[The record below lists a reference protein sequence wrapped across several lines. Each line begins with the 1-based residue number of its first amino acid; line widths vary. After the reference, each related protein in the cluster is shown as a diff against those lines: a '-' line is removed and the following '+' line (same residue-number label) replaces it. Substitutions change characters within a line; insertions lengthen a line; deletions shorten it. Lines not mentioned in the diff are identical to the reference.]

1 MAFVATISLTD
12 DDRQYI
18 KDHEI
23 SLSQFVRENIKKLK
37 ETHSSEQVSTPKE
50 EVNVL

>member
-1 MAFVATISLTD
+1 MAFVATISLTE

-18 KDHEI
+18 KDHDI

-37 ETHSSEQVSTPKE
+37 ETHSPEQVPTPKE